1 MQHVLVQAGLVPAVD
16 VSNSPGAGGV
26 IGLAQFV
33 TAERGR
39 GDCLLV
45 SGLAMVS
52 ALRTNHAAVSLAEA
66 TPIARLTGD
75 YEVIAVPAT
84 SELRDFDD
92 LVQALRVQPGAVSW
106 AGGSGGGVDQILV
119 SALARAIGVDP
130 VHMDYV
136 PFAGGGEVADALVS
150 HEVSVGVSGY
160 AELAPLVVAGRL
172 RMLAISSAARL
183 PGLDVPTLREQGV
196 DVVLLNWRG
205 IFAPPGITAEQKDRL
220 ESLVAAMV
228 ELPGWRKTLA
238 QRRWIDLYLPEQP
251 FAHFLAMETARAA
264 ALPDPRGTHAAQD
277 AGPVWTRD
285 MWMLRNGRLLLSLL
299 GLAAASAVAF
309 IAWQRATATRRE
321 QEMTHDVEVAR
332 QDASLRIA
340 EAESLLRGVGEQID
354 RQFEEWDLTAAEQEV
369 ALLMLKGLRHKE
381 IASVRDTSER
391 TVRQQALAI
400 YKKAGLDG
408 RTDLAAFFLEDL
420 LQPAKPAPGQVNDP
434 PSVTSGRAAGPVPAT
449 LRKAR

>member
-1 MQHVLVQAGLVPAVD
+1 MESLGPARLVAVALLTGAVPLQAAVGAAPPSADPVLADHLTVIAPASPGGGWDQTARAMQHVLVQAGLVPAVD

-228 ELPGWRKTLA
+228 ELPGWRMLWHRLA
-238 QRRWIDLYLPEQP
+238 SPVTSCHQAGELGFEPR
-251 FAHFLAMETARAA
+251 FLASTSQGDDTGVDVQTFNLQAFTIHPAPIYIIA
-264 ALPDPRGTHAAQD
+264 ALG
-277 AGPVWTRD
+277 
-285 MWMLRNGRLLLSLL
+285 
-299 GLAAASAVAF
+299 
-309 IAWQRATATRRE
+309 
-321 QEMTHDVEVAR
+321 
-332 QDASLRIA
+332 
-340 EAESLLRGVGEQID
+340 
-354 RQFEEWDLTAAEQEV
+354 
-369 ALLMLKGLRHKE
+369 
-381 IASVRDTSER
+381 
-391 TVRQQALAI
+391 
-400 YKKAGLDG
+400 
-408 RTDLAAFFLEDL
+408 
-420 LQPAKPAPGQVNDP
+420 
-434 PSVTSGRAAGPVPAT
+434 
-449 LRKAR
+449 